1 MRDKV
6 QHYYGEVLQS
16 SADLKTNA
24 CCTIDAIPAYVSDVI
39 AQIHTEVRDRYY
51 GCGLILPE
59 ALEGAQILDLGCGAG
74 RDCYVLSRLA
84 GTRGR
89 VVGVDM
95 TSEQLQVAR
104 SHRDYHAAKFGY
116 PDSNVEF
123 ILADIERLD
132 ETDLADN
139 QFDLIVSNC
148 VINLVSDKRAV
159 LDQAYRLLKPGG
171 EMYFSDV
178 YSDRRVPEP
187 LTLDPELYTE
197 CLSGALYCNDFL
209 GLAKIAG
216 FADPRLVTARA
227 LTIEGPS
234 LQQKIGDIRFFSA
247 TYRLFKL
254 DQLEPAAEDYGQTAC
269 YLGNIPHHPD
279 RLVLDKHHVF
289 EAEDTTAVSGNTY
302 MMLAESRFAPYFELH
317 GDRRAHA
324 GLFRETGA
332 SLPFDERPAAPDS
345 GCC

>member
-6 QHYYGEVLQS
+6 QRYYGEVLQS

-24 CCTIDAIPAYVSDVI
+24 CCTIDDVRPYVSDII
-39 AQIHTEVRDRYY
+39 AQIHSDVRARYY

-84 GTRGR
+84 GPRGR

-95 TSEQLQVAR
+95 TPEQLQVAR
-104 SHRDYHAAKFGY
+104 SHRDYHAAQFGY
-116 PDSNVEF
+116 SDSNVEF

-132 ETDLADN
+132 DTDLEDN
-139 QFDLIVSNC
+139 RFDLIVSNC
-148 VINLVSDKRAV
+148 VINLVNDKRAV

-171 EMYFSDV
+171 EMYFADV
-178 YSDRRVPEP
+178 YSDRRVPSA
-187 LTLDPELYTE
+187 LKMDPELFTE

-209 GLAKIAG
+209 SLAKIAG
-216 FADPRLVTARA
+216 FTDPRLVTDRP
-227 LTIEGPS
+227 LTIEAPT
-234 LQQKIGDIRFFSA
+234 LQQKVGDIRFFSA

-254 DQLEPAAEDYGQTAC
+254 EQLEPGGEDYGQTVC

-279 RLVLDKHHVF
+279 RLVLDKYHIF
-289 EAEDTTAVSGNTY
+289 EVGKTEAVSGNTY
-302 MMLAESRFAPYFELH
+302 MMLAESRFAAYFEFH
-317 GDRRAHA
+317 GDRRDHA
-324 GLFRETGA
+324 GMFRESGA
-332 SLPFDERPAAPDS
+332 SLPFDELQELS
-345 GCC
+345 GTGCC

>member
-1 MRDKV
+1 MRDEV
-6 QHYYGEVLQS
+6 QQYYGNVLKS

-24 CCTIDAIPAYVSDVI
+24 CCTIDAVPSHVSDVI
-39 AQIHTEVRDRYY
+39 AQIHAEVRARYY

-74 RDCYVLSRLA
+74 RDCYVLSRLV
-84 GTRGR
+84 GTHGQ

-95 TSEQLQVAR
+95 TPEQLQVAR
-104 SHRDYHAAKFGY
+104 SHRDYHAAQFGY
-116 PDSNVEF
+116 SDSNIEF

-132 ETDLADN
+132 ATDLKDN
-139 QFDLIVSNC
+139 RFDLIVSNC
-148 VINLVSDKRAV
+148 VINLVADKRAV

-187 LTLDPELYTE
+187 LTMDPELYTE

-209 GLAKIAG
+209 ELAKIAG
-216 FADPRLVTARA
+216 FTDPRLVTDRPLA
-227 LTIEGPS
+227 IEAPT
-234 LQQKIGDIRFFSA
+234 LRQKVGDIRFFSA

-254 DQLEPAAEDYGQTAC
+254 DQLEAAGEDYGQTVC
-269 YLGNIPHHPD
+269 YLGHIPHHPD
-279 RLVLDKHHVF
+279 RLVLDKHHIF
-289 EAEDTTAVSGNTY
+289 EAGETKAVSGNTY
-302 MMLAESRFAPYFELH
+302 LMLAESRFAPYFDFH
-317 GDRRAHA
+317 GDTQAHT
-324 GLFRETGA
+324 GMFRETGA
-332 SLPFDERPAAPDS
+332 NLPFDAPEASPAA